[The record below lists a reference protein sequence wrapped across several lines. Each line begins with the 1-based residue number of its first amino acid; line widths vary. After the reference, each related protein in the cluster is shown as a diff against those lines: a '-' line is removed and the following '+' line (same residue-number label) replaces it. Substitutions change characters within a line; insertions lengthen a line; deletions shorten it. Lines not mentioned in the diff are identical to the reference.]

1 MVKVASVFLATGTA
15 LDIRLGIDRPR
26 LPSDGA
32 RLMKRAWL
40 GRRTVG
46 PEALGSRIARRE
58 NMMTAMV
65 VEGGTGMALVRRKR
79 SYATRALH
87 RWSVEF

>member
-15 LDIRLGIDRPR
+15 LDIRLGMDRPR
-26 LPSDGA
+26 LPSEGA

-40 GRRTVG
+40 GKRTVG
-46 PEALGSRIARRE
+46 TEALGSRVASRE
-58 NMMTAMV
+58 NILAVVFVWVGMGMV
-65 VEGGTGMALVRRKR
+65 LVRHKR

-87 RWSVEF
+87 RWSVKL